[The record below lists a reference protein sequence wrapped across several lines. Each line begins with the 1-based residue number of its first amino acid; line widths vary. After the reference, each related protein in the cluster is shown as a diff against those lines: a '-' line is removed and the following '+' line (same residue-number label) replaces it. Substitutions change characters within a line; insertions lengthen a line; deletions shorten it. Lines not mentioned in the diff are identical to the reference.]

1 MSAKKACIQSRIT
14 TTQRRQRAYLFWCRA
29 WCPASFLVQGL
40 VRVSF
45 LVQGLVRVSVFV
57 ESLTTTNA
65 RTEVRDT
72 VLRAG
77 EAVCVLVQG
86 LVRVSVFVESVD
98 VLDVCACVC

>member
-1 MSAKKACIQSRIT
+1 MR
-14 TTQRRQRAYLFWCRA
+14 Y
-29 WCPASFLVQGL
+29 CPARGRGCVT
-40 VRVSF
+40 VCV

-72 VLRAG
+72 VLRAR